1 MPTTV
6 PSRLTMT
13 SPRSFHFA
21 NAQIGTISSRQD
33 KSIGFRVNTGEIAP
47 ENAAHFFRLQ
57 GLNVELLVT
66 PLDREEGDEA
76 IEVKSEAEQKTPS
89 QRLRACLYVWWEQLG
104 KKETF
109 AQFYEAQISRICE
122 KIKEKLD

>member
-1 MPTTV
+1 
-6 PSRLTMT
+6 MT
-13 SPRSFHFA
+13 SPRSFHFQ

-57 GLNVELLVT
+57 GLNVELLIT

-76 IEVKSEAEQKTPS
+76 IEVKSEAEQKTLS
-89 QRLRACLYVWWEQLG
+89 ERIRGALWVLYKQQG
-104 KKETF
+104 KQGEF
-109 AQFYEAQISRICE
+109 RDFYEKWQTKWLE
-122 KIKEKLD
+122 HIKSKLEPES

>member
-1 MPTTV
+1 
-6 PSRLTMT
+6 MT

-57 GLNVELLVT
+57 GLNVELLIT

-76 IEVKSEAEQKTPS
+76 IEVKSEIEEKTLS
-89 QRLRACLYVWWEQLG
+89 QRIRAALYVLYKQKSKDGES
-104 KKETF
+104 F
-109 AQFYEAQISRICE
+109 RDFYEHWQTKWLE
-122 KIKEKLD
+122 HIKGKLEPEN

>member
-1 MPTTV
+1 
-6 PSRLTMT
+6 MT

-21 NAQIGTISSRQD
+21 NAQIGTISTRAD
-33 KSIGFRVNTGEIAP
+33 GGIGFRVSTGEIPA
-47 ENAAHFFRLQ
+47 EHLALFFALKQ
-57 GLNVELLVT
+57 QNIELLIT
-66 PLDREEGDEA
+66 PLDRDEGDEA
-76 IEVKSEAEQKTPS
+76 IEIKSEAEQKTPS

-109 AQFYEAQISRICE
+109 TQFYEAQISRICE